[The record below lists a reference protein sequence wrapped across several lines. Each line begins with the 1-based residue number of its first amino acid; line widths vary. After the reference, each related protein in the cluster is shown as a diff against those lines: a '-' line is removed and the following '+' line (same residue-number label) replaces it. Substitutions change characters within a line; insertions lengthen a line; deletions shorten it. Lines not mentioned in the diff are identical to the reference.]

1 MFTKGQRVVCINDT
15 FDSITRI
22 AFQNLP
28 VKGTI
33 YTVRALYVGRGKL
46 LPGSPGEA
54 DGEIG
59 VLLEEIRNQDLEAR
73 FSKHG
78 FEPGFSSERFAPAQA
93 AAESEELVEHEPA
106 TAGA

>member
-28 VKGTI
+28 VKATI